1 MEAGNQNRA
10 RYGFSDK
17 SPQISVE
24 VKLQGKLQTLTL
36 DIGWVPGGL
45 RYGLVRMPD
54 GQDWIF
60 DFPPQVLTELVTY
73 FNLQDA
79 PAP

>member
-1 MEAGNQNRA
+1 
-10 RYGFSDK
+10 
-17 SPQISVE
+17 VE
-24 VKLQGKLQTLTL
+24 VEMQGKLQTLML

-60 DFPPQVLTELVTY
+60 DFPPLVLSRLVSY
-73 FNLQDA
+73 FNLQDK
-79 PAP
+79 PASQ